1 MESEA
6 TSQTSKQTTIVVI
19 FQEPIEK
26 FFRPPEPEGTHEP
39 RNRFPGNSPTKRR
52 NKSTVSLGNNVA
64 SWYIDVYLVIPVQES
79 SAFILYLLFV
89 DVPVKYGSRVALSW
103 STVEGDLVADLILQ
117 LDAGNDRVLL
127 RKVCNN
133 KNQTG
138 N

>member
-1 MESEA
+1 MKNIKTTTNQPPTNVVGASLLLSAKHDRVETKMESEA

-64 SWYIDVYLVIPVQES
+64 S
-79 SAFILYLLFV
+79 
-89 DVPVKYGSRVALSW
+89 
-103 STVEGDLVADLILQ
+103 
-117 LDAGNDRVLL
+117 
-127 RKVCNN
+127 
-133 KNQTG
+133 
-138 N
+138 